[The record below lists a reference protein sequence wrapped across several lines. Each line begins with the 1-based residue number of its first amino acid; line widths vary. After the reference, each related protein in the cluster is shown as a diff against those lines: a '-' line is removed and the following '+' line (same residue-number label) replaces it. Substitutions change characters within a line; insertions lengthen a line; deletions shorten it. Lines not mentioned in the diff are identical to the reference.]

1 MRRNQRDHSVATEA
15 KPVHPVGQPISA
27 STNSGFK
34 VRRGSEVSLPAIGVA
49 RTWRPSR
56 PFTGVLASVVAP
68 SLWSRAVGVI
78 HIPAECVRS
87 AERRLP
93 ALGLQ
98 PSFAI
103 GVGQSA
109 AVVAR
114 FMPCCPAACDGV
126 GLVCRFSLALALGVG
141 QSRSSSVRFPPLDRV
156 PEQARGV
163 GQLVPLADGEDEQPL
178 ALVGRADFRRR
189 EEACRKAVAHAD
201 QSAGDFGEAEAEM
214 MGDILEE
221 DEGRLDL
228 ADDPGDMRPEV
239 ARVVGTPALARDG
252 ERLARIARSDD
263 VHRAA
268 PRAAV
273 EGSNI
278 VPDNSLIQGRVF
290 HPRHESGCGEGFPF
304 DMAHSTISG
313 DGDGEPEVETAPA
326 GAEGE
331 AEEACVIG
339 PGIASGGR

>member
-1 MRRNQRDHSVATEA
+1 MA
-15 KPVHPVGQPISA
+15 
-27 STNSGFK
+27 
-34 VRRGSEVSLPAIGVA
+34 LA
-49 RTWRPSR
+49 R
-56 PFTGVLASVVAP
+56 
-68 SLWSRAVGVI
+68 
-78 HIPAECVRS
+78 
-87 AERRLP
+87 
-93 ALGLQ
+93 
-98 PSFAI
+98 
-103 GVGQSA
+103 GVGH
-109 AVVAR
+109 
-114 FMPCCPAACDGV
+114 
-126 GLVCRFSLALALGVG
+126 
-141 QSRSSSVRFPPLDRV
+141 SRSSSVRFPPLDRV

-163 GQLVPLADGEDEQPL
+163 GQIVPLADGEDEEPL
-178 ALVGRADFRRR
+178 ALVGCADLRRR

-221 DEGRLDL
+221 HEGRL
-228 ADDPGDMRPEV
+228 AFPDDASDMRPEV

-273 EGSNI
+273 EGGNI

-313 DGDGEPEVETAPA
+313 DGDGKPEVEPACA
-326 GAEGE
+326 GAKGE
-331 AEEACVIG
+331 AEEACVSG
-339 PGIASGGR
+339 PGSASGGR

>member
-1 MRRNQRDHSVATEA
+1 
-15 KPVHPVGQPISA
+15 
-27 STNSGFK
+27 
-34 VRRGSEVSLPAIGVA
+34 
-49 RTWRPSR
+49 
-56 PFTGVLASVVAP
+56 
-68 SLWSRAVGVI
+68 
-78 HIPAECVRS
+78 
-87 AERRLP
+87 
-93 ALGLQ
+93 
-98 PSFAI
+98 
-103 GVGQSA
+103 
-109 AVVAR
+109 
-114 FMPCCPAACDGV
+114 MPCWPAFCDGV
-126 GLVCRFSLALALGVG
+126 GIVCLFSLALALGVG

-163 GQLVPLADGEDEQPL
+163 GQLVTLADGKDEEPL
-178 ALVGRADFRRR
+178 ALVRRADFRRR

-228 ADDPGDMRPEV
+228 VDDPRDMGPEV
-239 ARVVGTPALARDG
+239 ARVVRALSLACNR

-313 DGDGEPEVETAPA
+313 DGDGKPEVESARA

-331 AEEACVIG
+331 AEEACVSG
-339 PGIASGGR
+339 SRSASGGR

>member
-1 MRRNQRDHSVATEA
+1 M
-15 KPVHPVGQPISA
+15 
-27 STNSGFK
+27 
-34 VRRGSEVSLPAIGVA
+34 
-49 RTWRPSR
+49 
-56 PFTGVLASVVAP
+56 
-68 SLWSRAVGVI
+68 
-78 HIPAECVRS
+78 
-87 AERRLP
+87 
-93 ALGLQ
+93 
-98 PSFAI
+98 
-103 GVGQSA
+103 
-109 AVVAR
+109 
-114 FMPCCPAACDGV
+114 
-126 GLVCRFSLALALGVG
+126 ALARGVG
-141 QSRSSSVRFPPLDRV
+141 QSRSSSVRFPPLDRT

-178 ALVGRADFRRR
+178 TLVGRTDFRRR

-214 MGDILEE
+214 MGDILEK

-228 ADDPGDMRPEV
+228 TDDAGDMRPKV
-239 ARVVGTPALARDG
+239 ARVAGTAALSRNG

-273 EGSNI
+273 EGSNV

-313 DGDGEPEVETAPA
+313 DGDGKPEVEAACA
-326 GAEGE
+326 GAKGE
-331 AEEACVIG
+331 AEHACVSG
-339 PGIASGGR
+339 SGSASGGR